1 MYDGK
6 EKRRELINELR
17 STHALQNAEMTLKRQ
32 EKNIILQQQRQEKL
46 DDQYVSVEHLG
57 INKFFI
63 FAALPEPVTE
73 QDLET
78 RRTNI

>member
-17 STHALQNAEMTLKRQ
+17 STHALQNAEMALKKQ

-46 DDQYVSVEHLG
+46 DNQYVSYL
-57 INKFFI
+57 FS
-63 FAALPEPVTE
+63 
-73 QDLET
+73 
-78 RRTNI
+78 